1 MKKIFS
7 ALILFALIFAGCS
20 NSDSVSEKLLLASI
34 FNQEEQGTEYKI
46 SVKQAESRVLGVN
59 NSYLLDYLND
69 IVWTVSLYPSERNTY
84 KEARSAY
91 FQNLKADSN
100 GNISFKM
107 IKKGLYSVYLFGSYT
122 DSEDVTYS
130 FHAEKAD
137 VDLSEN
143 SGNGIDMEVSSAQ
156 NNGYEGSYSINVEFD
171 MEIWENDFLGDSN
184 LSFSLTNV
192 SSTFDSDSIT
202 EEYIS
207 VTSSIKESKKIFTL
221 EPNTSTSTG
230 LAPGF
235 YRLTVGLKEFQNG
248 INTIS
253 LDNIPLSDS
262 IIAINSDK
270 ITEGTVEAY
279 YTYSLNSLRPYYYA
293 NSDPRSIGNG
303 LYPETAGYVWNIID
317 TLMSAPWQ
325 EDESVVVYCNDF
337 VLDAKEY
344 NSIVKDSAKSDS
356 TFFSKKGSISVISST
371 GTYTISSY
379 TVTVNN
385 GKVVFADSS
394 NTKSSLGVI
403 KGYSFRGDSSYIGV
417 FENNVVL
424 ETALMPFSTCYI
436 HDPENYLNK
445 DNPFIRISNT
455 YAEAQA
461 TYDSDY
467 NFLTKLNS
475 AITDASTLKLYVYD
489 KAKKDYYYDLSF
501 GVAVDTDYVNSGDTA
516 PTGTYANLYLV
527 KRGGSIISTKDS
539 YYDLSIN
546 ATGIY
551 NGEPETYEESAD
563 AIFDWNDNASAT
575 IKFTANYNKDVSPS
589 SFEWKLNGKSVGTGS
604 TINLKYSQFITGTDN
619 YISCTMKCG
628 NDEVSSE
635 MKLSFDNTPINTEWV
650 AYKYLDKKQLNY
662 FTKNYN
668 NSNFACQK
676 DITIPLSDSAS
687 WSGYWNFDD
696 GYIYVAEYLSGT
708 GTTIYAYKMNCA
720 SKSFD
725 SRSDVLNSLSA
736 IFTSNSGY
744 QIIDMVKN
752 NDKYYI
758 LIKDATDYTNN
769 TYKIVV
775 CSSIIDI
782 EDAKAGVS
790 DSFTTHIAASQF
802 AVCNN
807 FVYFAIDNSF
817 SYEASHFGIAK
828 INLNVTDEYVITG
841 TENITEDTAKT
852 AFETFPL
859 CNTSLTTVDLEIENY
874 YGYSDMAVIKNKLY
888 VTVYAAFNQLSSLN
902 YKMVSGIATLEIT
915 SDGMLSNPNLYG
927 VISESKT
934 ITVNETT
941 YTITAPTVKN
951 PDKFFG
957 IKKILAIKDD
967 YILLQDCGIY
977 TAAKDGD
984 SAFAFKNTDRIVYFD
999 LSNNSI
1005 DTTKTRIDLTMTT
1018 KSVSS
1023 VSFEY

>member
-20 NSDSVSEKLLLASI
+20 NSDSVSEKFLLASI

-107 IKKGLYSVYLFGSYT
+107 IKKGLYSIDIFGSYT

-143 SGNGIDMEVSSAQ
+143 SGSLIDMEVSSVQ
-156 NNGYEGSYSINVEFD
+156 NNGDEGSYSINVEFD
-171 MEIWENDFLGDSN
+171 MEIWGNDFLGESN

-192 SSTFDSDSIT
+192 SSTFDSGSIT

-207 VTSSIKESKKIFTL
+207 VTSSIKESKNIFKL

-279 YTYSLNSLRPYYYA
+279 YTYSLNNLRPYYYA
-293 NSDPRSIGNG
+293 NSDSKSTGNG
-303 LYPETAGYVWNIID
+303 LYPETAGYVWNIVD
-317 TLMSAPWQ
+317 TLISAPWQ
-325 EDESVVVYCNDF
+325 EDESVVVYCGDF

-344 NSIVKDSAKSDS
+344 NSIVKDSAKSDC

-403 KGYSFRGDSSYIGV
+403 KGYSRGDSDYIGV

-436 HDPENYLNK
+436 HNPENYLDK

-455 YAEAQA
+455 HEEAQA
-461 TYDSDY
+461 TYDSNY

-475 AITDASTLKLYVYD
+475 AITGASTLKLYVYD

-501 GVAVDTDYVNSGDTA
+501 GVAVDTDYVNSVDTA

-527 KRGGSIISTKDS
+527 KRGGSLISTKDS

-551 NGEPETYEESAD
+551 SGELETYEGSAD

-604 TINLKYSQFITGTDN
+604 TINLAYSQFITGTDN

-628 NDEVSSE
+628 SDEVNTV
-635 MKLSFDNTPINTEWV
+635 MKLSFNETAANTDWV
-650 AYKYLDKKQLNY
+650 AFERSYIDYDESYVIDYYSDEGSSNIVLNNIKMPR
-662 FTKNYN
+662 T
-668 NSNFACQK
+668 SQ
-676 DITIPLSDSAS
+676 DS
-687 WSGYWNFDD
+687 WNCWNLND
-696 GYIYVAEYLSGT
+696 GYLYICQCTSSSISDFFAYKISNSSKKIIVDPNYAYSKFKNDIGSYLIVDMNKYNGEIYLLLKSTDSSPSGTDYCIAVCPLIAKSEVSGNNKVYKTDTFNVDVNYEGTALSLSQMAVYGNYVYLSFENGKT
-708 GTTIYAYKMNCA
+708 KGIYK
-720 SKSFD
+720 
-725 SRSDVLNSLSA
+725 
-736 IFTSNSGY
+736 
-744 QIIDMVKN
+744 
-752 NDKYYI
+752 
-758 LIKDATDYTNN
+758 IKINRTNN
-769 TYKIVV
+769 GL
-775 CSSIIDI
+775 SI
-782 EDAKAGVS
+782 EDGTKIDDVTTAAIYS
-790 DSFTTHIAASQF
+790 DSFPLKPI
-802 AVCNN
+802 
-807 FVYFAIDNSF
+807 Y
-817 SYEASHFGIAK
+817 SYS
-828 INLNVTDEYVITG
+828 D
-841 TENITEDTAKT
+841 
-852 AFETFPL
+852 
-859 CNTSLTTVDLEIENY
+859 LTQN
-874 YGYSDMAVIKNKLY
+874 YSDMAVVNGKLY
-888 VTVYAAFNQLSSLN
+888 VTMYSYSDAQSLYYTNLGAIACLSISNEDGSLTQE
-902 YKMVSGIATLEIT
+902 G
-915 SDGMLSNPNLYG
+915 LYG
-927 VISESKT
+927 VNLEMLQDQGT
-934 ITVNETT
+934 EYT
-941 YTITAPTVKN
+941 YAPSGKN
-951 PDKFFG
+951 PEYFYG
-957 IKKILAIKDD
+957 VYKILAIKDD
-967 YILLQDCGIY
+967 HILLQDGGIY
-977 TAAKDGD
+977 TDNFISTSD
-984 SAFAFKNTDRIVYFD
+984 LYFRNTDRVVYFD
-999 LSNNSI
+999 LSTSSI
-1005 DTTKTRIDLTMTT
+1005 NTEKTRTDFTIVK
-1018 KSVSS
+1018 KSASGIVL
-1023 VSFEY
+1023 Y

>member
-20 NSDSVSEKLLLASI
+20 NSDSVSEKFLLASI
-34 FNQEEQGTEYKI
+34 FNQDEQGTEYKI

-107 IKKGLYSVYLFGSYT
+107 IKKGHYSIYLFGSYT
-122 DSEDVTYS
+122 DSEEVTYS

-143 SGNGIDMEVSSAQ
+143 SGSRIDMEVSSAQ
-156 NNGYEGSYSINVEFD
+156 NNGDKGSYSINVEFD
-171 MEIWENDFLGDSN
+171 MEIWGKDFLGDSN

-192 SSTFDSDSIT
+192 SSIYDSDSIT

-262 IIAINSDK
+262 IIVINSDK
-270 ITEGTVEAY
+270 TTEGTVEAY

-293 NSDPRSIGNG
+293 NSNPESIGNG

-317 TLMSAPWQ
+317 TLISAPWQ
-325 EDESVVVYCNDF
+325 EDESVVVYCGDF

-436 HDPENYLNK
+436 HNPENYLDK

-455 YAEAQA
+455 HEEAQA
-461 TYDSDY
+461 TYDSNY

-475 AITDASTLKLYVYD
+475 AITGASTLKLYVYD

-527 KRGGSIISTKDS
+527 KRGGSLISTKDS

-551 NGEPETYEESAD
+551 DGGQKTYNKSAD
-563 AIFDWNDNASAT
+563 ATFDWNDNASAT

-604 TINLKYSQFITGTDN
+604 TISLKYSQFVADSYN
-619 YISCTMKCG
+619 YLSCTLKYG
-628 NDEVSSE
+628 NDEVSSV
-635 MKLSFDNTPINTEWV
+635 MKFSFDDTNIV
-650 AYKYLDKKQLNY
+650 AYQAFDSTNYKLKLNY
-662 FTKNYN
+662 YTESLDTPNNIGKSKIKEKRLEVDGNAMYGFREYN
-668 NSNFACQK
+668 FN
-676 DITIPLSDSAS
+676 
-687 WSGYWNFDD
+687 D
-696 GYIYVAEYLSGT
+696 GYIYVIQQIETSASILTYKLDPVTKEFESETTAFSITNKIPEQAE
-708 GTTIYAYKMNCA
+708 IK
-720 SKSFD
+720 D
-725 SRSDVLNSLSA
+725 
-736 IFTSNSGY
+736 
-744 QIIDMVKN
+744 IIKYDGF
-752 NDKYYI
+752 YYI
-758 LIKDATDYTNN
+758 LIKNSNDASYYIIRSAYIAVNNESGVPDPSITSAGFQCDTNIDSFSDFALCGTNVYLIGRNSYFN
-769 TYKIVV
+769 TYGIYKTEISIEEDVISYTGDTTIG
-775 CSSIIDI
+775 SSHKVAY
-782 EDAKAGVS
+782 EDDTFTLSGETGSYLYFTDMVS
-790 DSFTTHIAASQF
+790 IGS
-802 AVCNN
+802 
-807 FVYFAIDNSF
+807 
-817 SYEASHFGIAK
+817 
-828 INLNVTDEYVITG
+828 
-841 TENITEDTAKT
+841 
-852 AFETFPL
+852 
-859 CNTSLTTVDLEIENY
+859 
-874 YGYSDMAVIKNKLY
+874 KLY
-888 VTVYAAFNQLSSLN
+888 VTMSRNKS
-902 YKMVSGIATLEIT
+902 IT
-915 SDGMLSNPNLYG
+915 SIGYTRSGGLAVFDVNTDGSLINCNVYGEAESTSLTKDGNTYQRYAPNG
-927 VISESKT
+927 
-934 ITVNETT
+934 
-941 YTITAPTVKN
+941 KN
-951 PDKFFG
+951 PANFYG
-957 IKKILAIKDD
+957 IEKILAVGDS
-967 YILLQDCGIY
+967 YMLLQDTGFY
-977 TAAKDGD
+977 WD
-984 SAFAFKNTDRIVYFD
+984 SVDSNVLYNTDRIVYFD
-999 LSNNSI
+999 LEDNEINTDRTRTDLRISNKNSWI
-1005 DTTKTRIDLTMTT
+1005 NSNDIVLL
-1018 KSVSS
+1018 
-1023 VSFEY
+1023 Y

>member
-7 ALILFALIFAGCS
+7 ALILFALICAGCS

-46 SVKQAESRVLGVN
+46 SVKQPETRVLGVN

-84 KEARSAY
+84 REARSAY

-107 IKKGLYSVYLFGSYT
+107 IKKGLYSIYIFGSYT

-143 SGNGIDMEVSSAQ
+143 SGSQIDMEVSSVQ
-156 NNGYEGSYSINVEFD
+156 NNGDEGSYSINVEFD
-171 MEIWENDFLGDSN
+171 MEIWGNDFLGESN

-192 SSTFDSDSIT
+192 SSTFDSGSIT

-207 VTSSIKESKKIFTL
+207 VTSTIKESKKIFTL

-293 NSDPRSIGNG
+293 NSNSESIGNG

-527 KRGGSIISTKDS
+527 KRGGSLISTKDN

-551 NGEPETYEESAD
+551 NGEPEIYEESAD
-563 AIFDWNDNASAT
+563 ATFDWNDNASAT

-604 TINLKYSQFITGTDN
+604 TINLKYSQFVADSYN
-619 YISCTMKCG
+619 YLSCTLKYG
-628 NDEVSSE
+628 NDEVSSV
-635 MKLSFDNTPINTEWV
+635 MKFSFDNTNIV
-650 AYKYLDKKQLNY
+650 AYKAFDSTNYKLKLNY
-662 FTKNYN
+662 YSESLDTPNNIGKSKIKEKSLEVDGDDMYSFREYN
-668 NSNFACQK
+668 FN
-676 DITIPLSDSAS
+676 
-687 WSGYWNFDD
+687 D
-696 GYIYVAEYLSGT
+696 GYIYVIQQVEANATILTYKLDPVTKEFESVDTAYSIRTKIPNQAE
-708 GTTIYAYKMNCA
+708 IK
-720 SKSFD
+720 D
-725 SRSDVLNSLSA
+725 
-736 IFTSNSGY
+736 
-744 QIIDMVKN
+744 IIKYDGF
-752 NDKYYI
+752 YYI
-758 LIKDATDYTNN
+758 LIRNSDDTSYYIIRSAYIANN
-769 TYKIVV
+769 N
-775 CSSIIDI
+775 
-782 EDAKAGVS
+782 EAGVPAPS
-790 DSFTTHIAASQF
+790 ITSTGFQCDTDMDSFSDF
-802 AVCNN
+802 ALCGTN
-807 FVYFAIDNSF
+807 VYLIGGNSYYSTYGIYKTEISIEEDVI
-817 SYEASHFGIAK
+817 SYTGDVTINSSHKVAYEDDTFTLSGETGSS
-828 INLNVTDEYVITG
+828 LYFTDMVSIG
-841 TENITEDTAKT
+841 
-852 AFETFPL
+852 
-859 CNTSLTTVDLEIENY
+859 S
-874 YGYSDMAVIKNKLY
+874 KLY
-888 VTVYAAFNQLSSLN
+888 VTMRRYKSITSIGYTRSGGLAVFDVAADGSLN
-902 YKMVSGIATLEIT
+902 NCNVYGEAEPTTLT
-915 SDGMLSNPNLYG
+915 KDGSTYQRYAPNG
-927 VISESKT
+927 
-934 ITVNETT
+934 
-941 YTITAPTVKN
+941 KN
-951 PDKFFG
+951 PANFYG
-957 IKKILAIKDD
+957 IDKILAVGDS
-967 YILLQDCGIY
+967 YMLLQDTGFYC
-977 TAAKDGD
+977 D
-984 SAFAFKNTDRIVYFD
+984 SVDSNVLYNTDRVVYFD
-999 LSNNSI
+999 LEDNEINT
-1005 DTTKTRIDLTMTT
+1005 DRTRIDLRISN
-1018 KSVSS
+1018 KNSYIGSNDIVLL
-1023 VSFEY
+1023 Y